1 MVVKNFTTEFARTLP
16 NKMQKEFVKVKKELE
31 KTATA
36 DFEKNSTLIENL
48 DLKDGKLT
56 FKEGSKLAELDALS
70 ADKEV
75 SDAYKLLGEFKG
87 KVISVNKEIH
97 GVYDKLGA
105 AQLEKHWWGSLAM
118 QYHKHIYPGIL
129 KHYRRQGYFNEERGA
144 FTLGCGPA
152 LMDFLSMPLDKIKA
166 DREIN
171 GTQLGALQTLQK
183 LFIGYV
189 DMATNFNTNWNML
202 PRYQRAAIL
211 RAMGNVAGSVAAIA
225 MALAAHAIW
234 DDKELENSTLGNLL
248 IYEADSLATQVMMY
262 TPPFVITEGKKLY
275 SSPIAAQT
283 MPSDVL
289 KAMNIIA
296 EGLIAGDDYNWDYS
310 SGRYAK
316 ENKLYVL
323 TTRQIPIYRAYSNIA
338 GLDKSNSYYKLGDNI
353 LGIIPTNVNN

>member
-1 MVVKNFTTEFARTLP
+1 MES
-16 NKMQKEFVKVKKELE
+16 EVKV
-31 KTATA
+31 
-36 DFEKNSTLIENL
+36 
-48 DLKDGKLT
+48 
-56 FKEGSKLAELDALS
+56 
-70 ADKEV
+70 V
-75 SDAYKLLGEFKG
+75 SD
-87 KVISVNKEIH
+87 NKEIQ
-97 GVYDKLGA
+97 GVDDKLGA
-105 AQLEKHWWGSLAM
+105 AQLKKHWWGSLAM

-129 KHYRRQGYFNEERGA
+129 KHYRRQGYFNDGRGA
-144 FTLGCGPA
+144 FALGCGPA

-171 GTQLGALQTLQK
+171 GTQLGVLQTLQK
-183 LFIGYV
+183 LFMGYV

-211 RAMGNVAGSVAAIA
+211 RAMGNVAGSVSAIA

-248 IYEADSLATQVMMY
+248 IYEADSLATQIMMY

-283 MPSDVL
+283 MPSDIL

-310 SGRYAK
+310 SGRYAG

-338 GLDKSNSYYKLGDNI
+338 GLNKSNSYYKLGDNI
-353 LGIIPTNVNN
+353 LGIIPTNVND

>member
-1 MVVKNFTTEFARTLP
+1 MFT
-16 NKMQKEFVKVKKELE
+16 
-31 KTATA
+31 
-36 DFEKNSTLIENL
+36 
-48 DLKDGKLT
+48 
-56 FKEGSKLAELDALS
+56 
-70 ADKEV
+70 
-75 SDAYKLLGEFKG
+75 
-87 KVISVNKEIH
+87 
-97 GVYDKLGA
+97 
-105 AQLEKHWWGSLAM
+105 
-118 QYHKHIYPGIL
+118 
-129 KHYRRQGYFNEERGA
+129 
-144 FTLGCGPA
+144 
-152 LMDFLSMPLDKIKA
+152 
-166 DREIN
+166 
-171 GTQLGALQTLQK
+171 
-183 LFIGYV
+183 GYV
-189 DMATNFNTNWNML
+189 DMATNFSTNWNML

-338 GLDKSNSYYKLGDNI
+338 GLNKSNSYYRLGDNI
-353 LGIIPTNVNN
+353 LGIIPTNVNK